1 VSGLDYWI
9 AQNSWGERWGEKGF
23 IRLARS
29 DGFFS
34 PGQCG
39 IAIGAS
45 IPISAHL
52 LIPESELPTTPD
64 SQTWEEWFDSLEGWS
79 LSNIQV
85 HPFSS
90 SPSLLSPPA
99 LGLVRISS
107 TPSLLSCSPS
117 PFAYFAVGWSWISTN
132 S

>member
-1 VSGLDYWI
+1 MVPRIFLLYHFSSVGSDETTGLDYWI

-29 DGFFS
+29 NNFFS

-45 IPISAHL
+45 IPINAHL
-52 LIPESELPTTPD
+52 IVPESDIPLPQD
-64 SQTWEEWFDSLEGWS
+64 SKLWDQWFDRFERWS

-85 HPFSS
+85 RAP
-90 SPSLLSPPA
+90 PILL
-99 LGLVRISS
+99 
-107 TPSLLSCSPS
+107 
-117 PFAYFAVGWSWISTN
+117 N
-132 S
+132 